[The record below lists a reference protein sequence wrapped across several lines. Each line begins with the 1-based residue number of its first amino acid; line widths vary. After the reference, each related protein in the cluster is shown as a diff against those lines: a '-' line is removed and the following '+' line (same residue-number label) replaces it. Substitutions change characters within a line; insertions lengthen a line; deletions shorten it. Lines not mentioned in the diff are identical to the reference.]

1 MHKINND
8 NTATTTTK
16 YTAAYITLPA
26 DEEQEHNI
34 NNNGSFLN
42 INKLHLPILQ
52 MSIKN
57 DAKGM
62 NIEGTTATITPW

>member
-8 NTATTTTK
+8 NTATITK
-16 YTAAYITLPA
+16 HTAAYITLPA

-62 NIEGTTATITPW
+62 NDKSTGTTATITP